1 VNPRGDPEPPEPSRP
16 AAPRRPVSIRS
27 ADLFRD
33 AQEVIIIHRE
43 QQYRLRITR
52 ADKLILTK

>member
-1 VNPRGDPEPPEPSRP
+1 MSFDPNSRP
-16 AAPRRPVSIRS
+16 PRSSSPASARRTVSIRS
-27 ADLFRD
+27 AELFRN

-43 QQYRLRITR
+43 QEYRLRITR

>member
-1 VNPRGDPEPPEPSRP
+1 MSLDADSRPPRSSSPASPSRP
-16 AAPRRPVSIRS
+16 VAIRS
-27 ADLFRD
+27 AELFRD

-43 QQYRLRITR
+43 QEYRLRITR